1 MGRKGRAGVHVRRA
15 PAAAEIGEVAE
26 RSLELHLV
34 ADLQRLHELAELAAV
49 RKARVLIAPVHLQ
62 ICAQSSSKC

>member
-1 MGRKGRAGVHVRRA
+1 M
-15 PAAAEIGEVAE
+15 AE

-62 ICAQSSSKC
+62 ICATQFIFKLVLQSQNSS